1 MIRRTALL
9 VKQTPPNKDWLLAM
23 LSTFDSENELFSKG
37 YVKPKVDFR
46 GNELDEDLVDNTGDF
61 FTGLPLAKKVRKN
74 GMRFGGDKEAQ
85 KRKKEQK
92 LQQQMNRLNAQ
103 MQRLANEREAESE
116 VADADSQEEQ
126 KHSNVR
132 VPRVGPNVIGNADD

>member
-1 MIRRTALL
+1 ML
-9 VKQTPPNKDWLLAM
+9 VKQIPPNKDWLLAM

-126 KHSNVR
+126 KHLNVR

>member
-9 VKQTPPNKDWLLAM
+9 VKQIPPNKDWLLAM

-61 FTGLPLAKKVRKN
+61 FIGLPLAKKVRKN

-92 LQQQMNRLNAQ
+92 LQQQMNRFNAQ

-116 VADADSQEEQ
+116 VADADSQEE
-126 KHSNVR
+126 
-132 VPRVGPNVIGNADD
+132 